1 MISSE
6 TKPHRT
12 ERDIRARILYPAL
25 FLLSAFAGTL
35 FFSVSTSPLTAE
47 YGWDSAMFQTIG
59 KYWAEG
65 YVPYVSLF
73 DHKGPIIFFINAVGY
88 AISGRKGVFIL
99 QVLFL
104 TASEYMAYLLLSRRF
119 GGFASCL
126 AALVM
131 PVILAASWTEGN
143 FTEEYILPLLMASYY
158 LMYKWCGGIGRGEY
172 EHSPRAAFVYGLTFA
187 FALLTRVTNALG
199 VCAGVAFISV
209 LLMVKGSWR
218 NLLGNAAGFI
228 LGAAAITVPFCIY
241 FSAHGALGE
250 MWYGT
255 LLFNLDYSAS
265 SGMDLPY
272 SIPNLHA
279 ALYVAM
285 TLIRIVLPGWCLAGA
300 ALYALVFGKGSR
312 LSSVFWLFIALANTL
327 FIYTLNSYPHY
338 RIVLIP
344 FFYLALCELRGTQS
358 SPSLRRA
365 GNVLA
370 VCMSVL
376 LLYSCILM
384 RRSENFPHTAKNEY
398 YEDGYSEI
406 LALIPDDGRDS
417 FIAFDCPRR
426 LYLDTGLRP
435 SFRFFTLQQWMSSNS
450 PGFAAK
456 LHDEFDESRIEWVLT
471 IAPVY
476 HQADD
481 ILAARYECVAETE
494 HGIYR
499 LYHLTS
505 AGN

>member
-88 AISGRKGVFIL
+88 AIAGRTGVFIL

-104 TASEYMAYLLLSRRF
+104 TASEYVAYLLLSRRF

-199 VCAGVAFISV
+199 VF
-209 LLMVKGSWR
+209 
-218 NLLGNAAGFI
+218 
-228 LGAAAITVPFCIY
+228 
-241 FSAHGALGE
+241 FS
-250 MWYGT
+250 
-255 LLFNLDYSAS
+255 S
-265 SGMDLPY
+265 
-272 SIPNLHA
+272 
-279 ALYVAM
+279 
-285 TLIRIVLPGWCLAGA
+285 
-300 ALYALVFGKGSR
+300 K
-312 LSSVFWLFIALANTL
+312 
-327 FIYTLNSYPHY
+327 
-338 RIVLIP
+338 
-344 FFYLALCELRGTQS
+344 
-358 SPSLRRA
+358 
-365 GNVLA
+365 
-370 VCMSVL
+370 
-376 LLYSCILM
+376 
-384 RRSENFPHTAKNEY
+384 Y
-398 YEDGYSEI
+398 YI
-406 LALIPDDGRDS
+406 
-417 FIAFDCPRR
+417 
-426 LYLDTGLRP
+426 
-435 SFRFFTLQQWMSSNS
+435 
-450 PGFAAK
+450 FA
-456 LHDEFDESRIEWVLT
+456 
-471 IAPVY
+471 
-476 HQADD
+476 
-481 ILAARYECVAETE
+481 
-494 HGIYR
+494 
-499 LYHLTS
+499 
-505 AGN
+505 